1 MERGPTFPW
10 YKPVRGLA
18 ILLSDCV
25 GCRGDFPLPAGQSP
39 LSPIDLHLQLFLRE
53 SAYLSH
59 SLPASLLLA
68 LAFPLFF
75 LGDASRRRTV
85 RFPVLFSPSPAP
97 KVPSPVSTES
107 RSRIPQDTEFAAHF
121 IITLDGNK
129 LSERRARARRH
140 TRCFAYFYNAAHKS
154 DKYAKSR
161 FQYLCVCV
169 CVCVCK
175 ICTARKIATK

>member
-1 MERGPTFPW
+1 MEQRPTFPW

-18 ILLSDCV
+18 ILLSSCV

-39 LSPIDLHLQLFLRE
+39 LSPIDLHLQLFLWE

-59 SLPASLLLA
+59 SPPPPPPPSSPP
-68 LAFPLFF
+68 AFPLFF
-75 LGDASRRRTV
+75 LGDAPRRRAV

-97 KVPSPVSTES
+97 KVPSPVFTERES

-129 LSERRARARRH
+129 LSERRARSLARARA
-140 TRCFAYFYNAAHKS
+140 TAYAVFC
-154 DKYAKSR
+154 
-161 FQYLCVCV
+161 LVL
-169 CVCVCK
+169 
-175 ICTARKIATK
+175 